1 MATTESAG
9 RPPLARTAS
18 AQSTKSTK
26 SSTSSSHS
34 SQPKPKLSTEK
45 QPKSQP
51 DSPKSSKSSNDKSKE
66 SDSPPIS
73 EPKKTAPSAPVVQKK
88 PVIDMDIFS
97 QILELDD
104 DDSREF
110 SRSMVS
116 DYYSQVDATLVK
128 MDQALSGKK
137 LKELSDL
144 GHFLKG
150 SSAALGV
157 ERVQASCERI
167 QHAGKLRDEESGTAL
182 TEPQA
187 LDLIT
192 NMLENVKRDYPEARD
207 ELDRFVNSE
216 T

>member
-1 MATTESAG
+1 
-9 RPPLARTAS
+9 
-18 AQSTKSTK
+18 
-26 SSTSSSHS
+26 
-34 SQPKPKLSTEK
+34 
-45 QPKSQP
+45 
-51 DSPKSSKSSNDKSKE
+51 
-66 SDSPPIS
+66 
-73 EPKKTAPSAPVVQKK
+73 
-88 PVIDMDIFS
+88 MDIFS